1 MSQNTKSLTING
13 LFWNTLD
20 RFGNQAIVSIVAIIT
35 ARILIPEDFGVV
47 AALTIFSTIA
57 TAIVDSGL
65 ATSLVRSKVV
75 LEEDYSSM
83 FVFNLIISAA
93 LYLILFL
100 AAPYIEIFQKIDG
113 LALYARVLFLQI
125 LINSFG
131 IVQYVK
137 ILRNFQFQ
145 ITARV
150 NVLSVFFSGLIA
162 IGLAVFGFGV
172 WALLLQPVL
181 NTLFRVILFW
191 VWGDWKLSFHYSP
204 SFLKRHVSF
213 SLSFMASNMLGKI
226 LSPLYYT
233 LIGRSFDV
241 KQLGYYYN
249 GNKWG
254 ETPNMLISSIIQ
266 GTTLSTLTPI
276 QDDFAR
282 YLNACRKTM
291 SSLVFVLFPVCFLA
305 ISVAKPAFVYF
316 LTDAWLPSV
325 VYFQLLCF
333 AGIFISLT
341 DLNVNFLNIKGR
353 SKFALYLEIFKIW
366 MAIICYFFT
375 YKHGLLYVIYGLIS
389 VRIMAY
395 LVASILSG
403 NVYGYSL
410 KTQITDVLPSLLI
423 SLIAAVLSY
432 LPAYYHWVS
441 HDLLLIIVQCIIFVI
456 VYTTINHI
464 QKNTIWIEILG
475 VIKSKV
481 SKKV

>member
-20 RFGNQAIVSIVAIIT
+20 RFGNQAIVTIVAIIT
-35 ARILIPEDFGVV
+35 ARILIPEDFAVI
-47 AALTIFSTIA
+47 ASLTIFSTIA

-75 LEEDYSSM
+75 LDEDYSSM
-83 FVFNLIISAA
+83 FVFNLVISAGI
-93 LYLILFL
+93 YFILFFV
-100 AAPYIEIFQKIDG
+100 APYIEKFNQIAG
-113 LALYARVLFLQI
+113 LTLYARVLFLQI

-145 ITARV
+145 VTARV
-150 NVLSVFFSGLIA
+150 NVLSVFFSGLFA
-162 IGLAVFGFGV
+162 VGLAVFGFGV

-181 NTLFRVILFW
+181 YTLFRVVMFW
-191 VWGDWKLSFHYSP
+191 VWGDWKLNFHYSP

-233 LIGRSFDV
+233 LIGRNFDG

-276 QDDFAR
+276 QDDYPR

-291 SSLVFVLFPVCFLA
+291 ASLVFVLFPVCFLA
-305 ISVAKPAFVYF
+305 ISVAKPAFVFF

-325 VYFQLLCF
+325 PYFQLLCF
-333 AGIFISLT
+333 AGIFISIN
-341 DLNVNFLNIKGR
+341 DLNVNFLNIKGK
-353 SKFALYLEIFKIW
+353 SKFTLYLEIFKIG
-366 MAIICYFFT
+366 MVIICYYFT
-375 YKHGLLYVIYGLIS
+375 YK
-389 VRIMAY
+389 
-395 LVASILSG
+395 
-403 NVYGYSL
+403 
-410 KTQITDVLPSLLI
+410 
-423 SLIAAVLSY
+423 
-432 LPAYYHWVS
+432 
-441 HDLLLIIVQCIIFVI
+441 
-456 VYTTINHI
+456 
-464 QKNTIWIEILG
+464 
-475 VIKSKV
+475 
-481 SKKV
+481 